1 MSTVVLLQSWN
12 PWIRH
17 SLCLEFGSC
26 PPDFFFA
33 EQIAVCWSLPEC
45 TTLHMWTCSHLVL
58 FVHSQFRWL
67 YGVGVMALP
76 TLQSYYMTRK
86 GRPQP
91 ERLIVQR
98 RTHESDVKQKWTE
111 HSRYFHSSEVQ
122 SLKQEAWTSTKSFQD
137 RYMCPFWLF
146 NSPLLS
152 V

>member
-1 MSTVVLLQSWN
+1 MSIVVLLQSWN
-12 PWIRH
+12 LWVRH
-17 SLCLEFGSC
+17 SLCLEYGSC
-26 PPDFFFA
+26 PPDFFA
-33 EQIAVCWSLPEC
+33 EQIAVCWSLPEY
-45 TTLHMWTCSHLVL
+45 TTLHMWTCSRLVL
-58 FVHSQFRWL
+58 FVHSQCRWI
-67 YGVGVMALP
+67 YGVEVMALP
-76 TLQSYYMTRK
+76 TLQSYYMTRR
-86 GRPQP
+86 GRAQP

-137 RYMCPFWLF
+137 RYMCSFWLF